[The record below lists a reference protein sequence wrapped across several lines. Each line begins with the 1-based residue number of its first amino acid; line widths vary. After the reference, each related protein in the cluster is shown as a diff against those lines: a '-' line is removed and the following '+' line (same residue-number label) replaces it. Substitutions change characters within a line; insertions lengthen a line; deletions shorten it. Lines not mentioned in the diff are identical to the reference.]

1 MTKERIY
8 KVKLTPYRSGL
19 GTIFHRQTKGH
30 SMMSLD
36 GRYRFY
42 VNEEVENPDFWVVQ
56 SKGLRQEQTVNV
68 AKENTILLSTEP
80 RSVLVY
86 PRSYTSQ
93 FGMVCTCQVKT
104 KHPNVRLTP
113 PILPWFLGYTYISEG
128 NYTFSQDYDSL
139 KNNPAPEK
147 TKLLSVIT
155 SNKAFTQG
163 HVDRIRFVQQLKEHY
178 GDELDVFGEGFHDF
192 GDKWDVLAP
201 YKYHIVI
208 ENSSEPYY
216 WTEKLGDCFLAK
228 TFPFYYGCKNVDDF
242 FPRQA
247 YEPIDIHRPKDA
259 IQIIDQ
265 QISLHRYEQSIDA
278 LELCKQKM
286 LDEWNMFE
294 FIAHLCDTLN
304 PDAPKTPIT
313 LHPCHSMDDWH
324 NFLNYTLKRNYF
336 KLKQK
341 LRGNQNL

>member
-163 HVDRIRFVQQLKEHY
+163 HVDRTRFVQ
-178 GDELDVFGEGFHDF
+178 
-192 GDKWDVLAP
+192 P
-201 YKYHIVI
+201 
-208 ENSSEPYY
+208 
-216 WTEKLGDCFLAK
+216 
-228 TFPFYYGCKNVDDF
+228 
-242 FPRQA
+242 
-247 YEPIDIHRPKDA
+247 
-259 IQIIDQ
+259 
-265 QISLHRYEQSIDA
+265 
-278 LELCKQKM
+278 
-286 LDEWNMFE
+286 
-294 FIAHLCDTLN
+294 
-304 PDAPKTPIT
+304 
-313 LHPCHSMDDWH
+313 
-324 NFLNYTLKRNYF
+324 
-336 KLKQK
+336 
-341 LRGNQNL
+341 